1 MLAAENYDVQRLWKA
16 APWEVAQAALGF
28 GAGMKAAL
36 RDGLVAFE
44 QHEHR
49 LPELGR
55 DALIGT
61 LERVPSLVA
70 RYHAELLRDGA

>member
-1 MLAAENYDVQRLWKA
+1 
-16 APWEVAQAALGF
+16 
-28 GAGMKAAL
+28 MKAAL

-55 DALIGT
+55 DALIGA
-61 LERVPSLVA
+61 LERMPPVVE
-70 RYHAELLRDGA
+70 RYHSELLRADT